1 MTFFFLLATID
12 TEQLS
17 SQVRELLSS
26 NSIGQRVF
34 GMSLSPFKINV
45 SIFNFFI

>member
-1 MTFFFLLATID
+1 MD

-34 GMSLSPFKINV
+34 GMYHSQQWRSMY
-45 SIFNFFI
+45 IFLIHSFR

>member
-1 MTFFFLLATID
+1 MID

-26 NSIGQRVF
+26 YSIGQRVF
-34 GMSLSPFKINV
+34 GM
-45 SIFNFFI
+45 

>member
-1 MTFFFLLATID
+1 MFFFSFLAAID

-34 GMSLSPFKINV
+34 GMLLTTMEINV
-45 SIFNFFI
+45 YIF